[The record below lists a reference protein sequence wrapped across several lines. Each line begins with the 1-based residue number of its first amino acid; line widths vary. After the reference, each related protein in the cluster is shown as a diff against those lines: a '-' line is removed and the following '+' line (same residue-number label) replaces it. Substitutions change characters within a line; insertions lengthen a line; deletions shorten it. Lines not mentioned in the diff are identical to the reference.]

1 MNETPPMPLDDRS
14 PSDGE
19 LFSLEYLYT
28 LQSDAFRRRHGLEM
42 IRLMQ
47 REQRIMRYVDQELPE
62 RAGVPHE
69 PFPTG
74 DSYDLWSFQVRG
86 TEDDEL
92 REERAIAEDRII
104 RAMGQFGLAFSTFD
118 ALYFRLPTVPPPS
131 GW

>member
-1 MNETPPMPLDDRS
+1 MNEKPPMPLDDRS
-14 PSDGE
+14 PSEGE
-19 LFSLEYLYT
+19 LFSLEHLYT

-42 IRLMQ
+42 IRLMH
-47 REQRIMRYVDQELPE
+47 REQRIMRYVDQELLE

-86 TEDDEL
+86 VDDEDL
-92 REERAIAEDRII
+92 RQEQRVSSDRIV
-104 RAMGQFGLAFSTFD
+104 RAMGQFALAFSTFD
-118 ALYFRLPTVPPPS
+118 ALYFRLPTAPPPS